1 MKNHNHPIA
10 TTNYIIKLSRNKGA
24 FIMAP
29 LSKFFRF
36 SYRLKLMLM
45 SLVTTFLFSPI
56 CKTDTEFQLT
66 IKGMNFDVKRNLLL
80 GNPSSKNSTLNF
92 NFFDK
97 RKEQYNLALKYK
109 ELPSSRSFPSNI
121 DLTVS
126 KGEAK
131 LGYLFFAV
139 NNLEFLRKIGNFGIN
154 INIDN
159 DLVNFN
165 FQSDFARDRKG
176 NIDFN
181 LDLDRER
188 FFQDT
193 LLPKKNFQMIR
204 PVILPLVKKGVRSKE
219 FNLDNHPYSIEYK
232 LLDTGDGTVVF
243 QHNFYE
249 YSKDRSSKNLLF
261 RVYFQS
267 HSMEELR
274 EAMYAGKAFNFRD
287 APAKLV
293 FYPSQG
299 QTEPKK

>member
-1 MKNHNHPIA
+1 M
-10 TTNYIIKLSRNKGA
+10 
-24 FIMAP
+24 
-29 LSKFFRF
+29 
-36 SYRLKLMLM
+36 
-45 SLVTTFLFSPI
+45 
-56 CKTDTEFQLT
+56 
-66 IKGMNFDVKRNLLL
+66 
-80 GNPSSKNSTLNF
+80 
-92 NFFDK
+92 
-97 RKEQYNLALKYK
+97 
-109 ELPSSRSFPSNI
+109 
-121 DLTVS
+121 S
-126 KGEAK
+126 KGGAK

-139 NNLEFLRKIGNFGIN
+139 NNLEFLRKIGNFGIY

-159 DLVNFN
+159 DPVNFN
-165 FQSDFARDRKG
+165 FQSDFNRARKG
-176 NIDFN
+176 SIDFN
-181 LDLDRER
+181 LDLDNER

-232 LLDTGDGTVVF
+232 LLDMGAGIVVF

-249 YSKDRSSKNLLF
+249 YKKEDRSSKKLLF
-261 RVYFQS
+261 RIYFQS

-274 EAMYAGKAFNFRD
+274 EAMYAGKAFNFSE